1 MFWTDW
7 GSPPK
12 IERASLA
19 GLNRTV
25 LVDLSSSY
33 QHLPNSIF
41 VDYTQDRIYWIDAL
55 IDAIDSTDLNG
66 NNRRLIASRPSLNM
80 HPFDFTVYDDV
91 LYWSDWNTDSI
102 EKLNWTTAAYLGGFG
117 ILASYRVYGVALLH
131 QQRQPTSAGNKSAHI
146 LIFVKNV
153 IDTVSL
159 PLLPRSIL
167 IYLLSSK
174 LRRDTKIGG
183 RKSYQFEFLLYWFIP

>member
-7 GSPPK
+7 GSTPK

-25 LVDLSSSY
+25 LVNLSASA
-33 QHLPNSIF
+33 QNWPNAIF
-41 VDYTQDRIYWIDAL
+41 VDYTEDRIYWIDAW

-66 NNRRLIASRPSLNM
+66 NNRRLITNLIRPSYNM

-117 ILASYRVYGVALLH
+117 ILTSDRVFGVVLLH
-131 QQRQPTSAGNKSAHI
+131 QSRQPASAGKQERTH
-146 LIFVKNV
+146 FRDYFCVK
-153 IDTVSL
+153 
-159 PLLPRSIL
+159 
-167 IYLLSSK
+167 
-174 LRRDTKIGG
+174 
-183 RKSYQFEFLLYWFIP
+183 